1 MVITTH
7 SDRLIEN
14 RRMVLELIFS
24 DHDAYCLPP
33 CQFKC
38 PTRVDIPGYLKQ
50 NTLGNWEEAT
60 RILKRSLPFPAI
72 LGRVCPAPC
81 ETHCRREEVDTA
93 IAIRDSHRYCADRVL
108 EVDAPAPIPWPKE
121 PDTGRR
127 VAVIGAGPAGMATA
141 YYLQLRGHHCDVFEA
156 EPEQGGM
163 LRYGIPEYRLPK
175 GWMDRELNHV
185 WELGA
190 TLKPNMRLGR
200 DFHLA
205 DLLDQGY
212 DAVYVSHRLLQAR
225 TSWASPA
232 RTRTAW
238 STPSRTSTTPPAAC
252 PSRR

>member
-121 PDTGRR
+121 PTPVGGWRSSVPARPAWPPPTTSSCAGTTATSSRR
-127 VAVIGAGPAGMATA
+127 SPSRAACSATA
-141 YYLQLRGHHCDVFEA
+141 SR
-156 EPEQGGM
+156 
-163 LRYGIPEYRLPK
+163 
-175 GWMDRELNHV
+175 N
-185 WELGA
+185 
-190 TLKPNMRLGR
+190 
-200 DFHLA
+200 
-205 DLLDQGY
+205 
-212 DAVYVSHRLLQAR
+212 
-225 TSWASPA
+225 
-232 RTRTAW
+232 TA
-238 STPSRTSTTPPAAC
+238 
-252 PSRR
+252 SRRGGWTAS